1 MEETLQTSNES
12 QKKDSALPSSPV
24 LASYTDFRQYLSDYF
39 DFKKFE
45 SASALRPYTY
55 SMFSVAAN
63 IKSPN
68 YLKLIIEGK
77 RNLSNEMILK
87 FAKALKL
94 SKEDTDEFKA
104 LVQYCQSKDPLDRNQ
119 KLKRLSELRMQRQ
132 MRAGTFNTQ
141 ALDAVPNWVTWV
153 LYTLADQKDVNF
165 ELNSLMKTMKGR
177 ANQDEI
183 KKALDRLFK
192 TGELVKDPITG
203 LVKKGRALMVGGPN
217 NDPIPVELVR
227 KLQSELIYLGLESL
241 YQDQASERE
250 FGAVTLSLTKR
261 EFEKVKFELRQLKKR
276 IYKDISVKRE
286 ISKGDKV
293 YQMNIQL
300 FPVTKDS
307 E

>member
-1 MEETLQTSNES
+1 LEISKEP
-12 QKKDSALPSSPV
+12 QKKATPNFEAPV

-39 DFKKFE
+39 EFKKQE
-45 SASALRPYTY
+45 SADAIRPYTY

-87 FAKALKL
+87 FAKALRLPKD
-94 SKEDTDEFKA
+94 DTDEFKA
-104 LVQYCQSKDPLDRNQ
+104 LVQYCQAKDPLNRNQ

-141 ALDAVPNWVTWV
+141 ALDTVPNWVTWV
-153 LYTLADQKDVNF
+153 LYTLADQKNVDF
-165 ELNSLMKTMKGR
+165 DLGALMKTMKGR
-177 ANQDEI
+177 ANQEEI
-183 KKALDRLFK
+183 KKALTRLFK
-192 TGELVKDPITG
+192 TGELVKDSDTG
-203 LVKKGRALMVGGPN
+203 KVRKGRALMVGGPN
-217 NDPIPVELVR
+217 NEPIPVELVR

-250 FGAVTLSLTKR
+250 FGAITLSLTER

-286 ISKGDKV
+286 ISKGDRV

-300 FPVTKDS
+300 FPVTK
-307 E
+307 EC

>member
-1 MEETLQTSNES
+1 MEISKEP
-12 QKKDSALPSSPV
+12 QKKAAPTFEAPV

-39 DFKKFE
+39 DFKKLE
-45 SASALRPYTY
+45 SAGTLRPYTY

-87 FAKALKL
+87 FAKALRLPKD
-94 SKEDTDEFKA
+94 DTDEFKT
-104 LVQYCQSKDPLDRNQ
+104 LVKYCQAKDPLDRNQ

-141 ALDAVPNWVTWV
+141 ALDTVPNWVTWV
-153 LYTLADQKDVNF
+153 LYTLADQKDVDF
-165 ELNSLMKTMKGR
+165 DLGALMKTMKGR

-183 KKALDRLFK
+183 KKALTRLFK
-192 TGELVKDPITG
+192 TGELVKDSDTG
-203 LVKKGRALMVGGPN
+203 KVRKGRALMVGGPN
-217 NDPIPVELVR
+217 NEPIPVELVR

-250 FGAVTLSLTKR
+250 FGAITLSLTDR

-286 ISKGDKV
+286 ISKGDRV

-300 FPVTKDS
+300 FPVTKES
-307 E
+307 

>member
-1 MEETLQTSNES
+1 LETSTEP
-12 QKKDSALPSSPV
+12 QKKATPV
-24 LASYTDFRQYLSDYF
+24 TEAPILASYTDFRQYLSDYF
-39 DFKKFE
+39 DFKKLE
-45 SASALRPYTY
+45 SAGALRPYTY

-87 FAKALKL
+87 FAKAIKL
-94 SKEDTDEFKA
+94 NKDDTDEFKA
-104 LVQYCQSKDPLDRNQ
+104 LVQYCQAKDPLDRNQ

-141 ALDAVPNWVTWV
+141 ALDTVPNWVTWV
-153 LYTLADQKDVNF
+153 LYTLADQKDVDF
-165 ELNSLMKTMKGR
+165 ELGALMKTMKGR
-177 ANQDEI
+177 ANQEEI
-183 KKALDRLFK
+183 KKALSRLFK
-192 TGELVKDPITG
+192 TGELVKDTDTG
-203 LVKKGRALMVGGPN
+203 KVRKGRALMVGGPDN
-217 NDPIPVELVR
+217 GPIPVELVR

-250 FGAVTLSLTKR
+250 FGAITLSLTER

-286 ISKGDKV
+286 ISKGDRV

-300 FPVTKDS
+300 FPVTKES
-307 E
+307 

>member
-1 MEETLQTSNES
+1 MEVSKEP
-12 QKKDSALPSSPV
+12 QKKAATTIEAPV

-39 DFKKFE
+39 DYKKHE
-45 SASALRPYTY
+45 SAGALRPYTY

-87 FAKALKL
+87 FAKALRL
-94 SKEDTDEFKA
+94 SREDTDEFKC
-104 LVQYCQSKDPLDRNQ
+104 LVQYCQAKDPLDRNQ

-141 ALDAVPNWVTWV
+141 ALDTVPNWVTWV
-153 LYTLADQKDVNF
+153 LYTLADQKDVDF
-165 ELNSLMKTMKGR
+165 ELGALMKTMKGR
-177 ANQDEI
+177 ANQEEI
-183 KKALDRLFK
+183 KKALSRLFK
-192 TGELVKDPITG
+192 TGELVKDSDTG
-203 LVKKGRALMVGGPN
+203 KVRKGRALMVGGPN
-217 NDPIPVELVR
+217 NGPIPVELVR

-250 FGAVTLSLTKR
+250 FGAITLSLTER

-286 ISKGDKV
+286 ISKGDRV

-300 FPVTKDS
+300 FPVTKES
-307 E
+307 